1 MASKQTTQTVRVGV
15 EFVQATN
22 SYEKMIK
29 EIQAAFKNIDLGS
42 SVGKSLE
49 TTVRNMGEKLQR
61 AKSLIAGG
69 VDSEI
74 TTKEMNKFM
83 SMLEQMATLANKA
96 QYSLGNIRVD
106 NFKLD
111 ANEVAR
117 LKQARTEVQ
126 KLATQIENTRNKNV
140 SVGSLIGNE
149 SDDNKKAL
157 RNAGVKNTDTI
168 AAALETTKNKYET
181 LKTAAESTAQALA
194 KVNQQLTDAKN
205 KSAALEAQSPESII
219 ANMRATSTNQ
229 KYRLS
234 RAIADNNLT
243 SGAGLGYADNISGF
257 MSETVDKAFKRD
269 ANGAITDKLISGGKD
284 ILSAYLSQLGLTDAQ
299 IQSITDNAKGRY
311 QRLINELSKIFQ
323 DGKIGQVLV
332 AESDKQEKRAVST
345 WKGQVTRAQNQ
356 IAALTPQQQA
366 AETANTAAQ
375 TELQAVQTAF
385 QVLSEKYNQLED
397 IVKQLQIQLN
407 TAQGKL
413 DTTEADIKNRH
424 KIEVSDFG
432 GQARGINR
440 GAQGASDA
448 EKARLAEEARQQALQ
463 EQAERETEQFQ
474 QRLQNSLK
482 QWMGVTQ
489 IVNIVRNG
497 IRNAYQDIQN
507 LDKAITNIAV
517 VTDMSISDLWG
528 KIDEYMSIAQQYG
541 VTTQGVYEV
550 SQLYYQQGLATAEVM
565 ELTTETLKM
574 ARISGMNYADAA
586 DAMTVA

>member
-96 QYSLGNIRVD
+96 QYSLGNLRVD
-106 NFKLD
+106 NLKLD
-111 ANEVAR
+111 AGEIAR

-126 KLATQIENTRNKNV
+126 KLATQIENTKNKNV

-149 SDDNKKAL
+149 TDDNKKAL
-157 RNAGVKNTDTI
+157 RNAGVKNTDSI
-168 AAALETTKNKYET
+168 AAALEITKNKYET
-181 LKTAAESTAQALA
+181 LKATAESTAQALA
-194 KVNQQLTDAKN
+194 KVNQQLSDAKN

-229 KYRLS
+229 KYRLG
-234 RAIADNNLT
+234 RAIVDNNLNK
-243 SGAGLGYADNISGF
+243 GAGGLGYADNITGF
-257 MSETVDKAFKRD
+257 MSETVDKVFKRD
-269 ANGAITDKLISGGKD
+269 TTGAITDKLISGGKD

-299 IQSITDNAKGRY
+299 IKSITENAKDRY
-311 QRLINELSKIFQ
+311 QRLTNELSKVFQ
-323 DGKIGQVLV
+323 NTDLVNSLV
-332 AESDKQEKRAVST
+332 AESDKQEKQAVSA
-345 WKGQVTRAQNQ
+345 WKGQVTRAQGR
-356 IAALTPQQQA
+356 IATLTPQQQT

-375 TELQAVQTAF
+375 TEFEAI
-385 QVLSEKYNQLED
+385 QVAYNVLNEKYNSLESL
-397 IVKQLQIQLN
+397 VKQLQTQLDA
-407 TAQGKL
+407 AQEKL
-413 DTTEADIKNRH
+413 DTTEADLKNRH
-424 KIEVSDFG
+424 KVETPDFG

-440 GAQGASDA
+440 GAQAVSDE
-448 EKARLAEEARQQALQ
+448 EKARLAAAARQQELQ
-463 EQAERETEQFQ
+463 DQAVLETQQFQ
-474 QRLQNSLK
+474 NRLQVSLR
-482 QWMGVTQ
+482 QWMGISQ

-497 IRNAYQDIQN
+497 VRQAYQDIQN
-507 LDKAITNIAV
+507 LDKTMTNIAV
-517 VTDMSISDLWG
+517 VTNMSVSDLWG
-528 KIDEYMSIAQQYG
+528 KINEYMSVAQQYG

-550 SQLYYQQGLATAEVM
+550 SQLYYQQGLGTAEVM

-574 ARISGMNYADAA
+574 ARQ
-586 DAMTVA
+586 

>member
-22 SYEKMIK
+22 SYDKMIK

-61 AKSLIAGG
+61 AKTLIAGG

-83 SMLEQMATLANKA
+83 STLEQIATLANKA

-106 NFKLD
+106 NLKLD

-117 LKQARTEVQ
+117 LKQARAEVQ
-126 KLATQIENTRNKNV
+126 KLATQIENTKNKNV

-149 SDDNKKAL
+149 TDDNKKAL
-157 RNAGVKNTDTI
+157 RNVGVKNTDNI

-194 KVNQQLTDAKN
+194 KVNQQLADAQS

-229 KYRLS
+229 KYRLG
-234 RAIADNNLT
+234 RAIADNNLNN
-243 SGAGLGYADNISGF
+243 SPGIGYADNITGF

-284 ILSAYLSQLGLTDAQ
+284 ILSTYLSQLGLTDEQ
-299 IQSITDNAKGRY
+299 IRSITDNAKDRY
-311 QRLINELSKIFQ
+311 QRLTNELSKIFQ
-323 DGKIGQVLV
+323 NTNLANALV
-332 AESDKQEKRAVST
+332 AESDKQEKQAVST
-345 WKGQVTRAQNQ
+345 WKGQVTKAQNRV
-356 IAALTPQQQA
+356 AALTPQQQA

-375 TELQAVQTAF
+375 TELQTVQAAF
-385 QVLSEKYNQLED
+385 QVLNEKYNQLEG
-397 IVKQLQIQLN
+397 IVKQLQAQLDA
-407 TAQGKL
+407 AQGKL
-413 DTTEADIKNRH
+413 DTTEADIKNKH
-424 KIEVSDFG
+424 KVEVSDFG

-440 GAQGASDA
+440 DAQKYSD
-448 EKARLAEEARQQALQ
+448 EQKALLDYAARQQSAADEAQ
-463 EQAERETEQFQ
+463 RDAQAFETRVQYAAK
-474 QRLQNSLK
+474 RWL
-482 QWMGVTQ
+482 G
-489 IVNIVRNG
+489 
-497 IRNAYQDIQN
+497 AYQIIGMVRRGIQQAYSDIKN
-507 LDKAITNIAV
+507 LDKTMTNIAV
-517 VTDMSISDLWG
+517 VTNMSISDLWG
-528 KIDEYMSIAQQYG
+528 KINEYMSIAQQYG

-550 SQLYYQQGLATAEVM
+550 SQIFYQQGT
-565 ELTTETLKM
+565 
-574 ARISGMNYADAA
+574 
-586 DAMTVA
+586 

>member
-1 MASKQTTQTVRVGV
+1 
-15 EFVQATN
+15 
-22 SYEKMIK
+22 
-29 EIQAAFKNIDLGS
+29 
-42 SVGKSLE
+42 
-49 TTVRNMGEKLQR
+49 MGEKLQR

-181 LKTAAESTAQALA
+181 LKTAAESTAEALA

-205 KSAALEAQSPESII
+205 KSAALEAQSPESIV

-229 KYRLS
+229 KYRLG
-234 RAIADNNLT
+234 RAIANNNLT

-284 ILSAYLSQLGLTDAQ
+284 ILSVYLSQLGLTDEQ
-299 IQSITDNAKGRY
+299 IRSITDNAKNRY
-311 QRLINELSKIFQ
+311 QKLTTELSKIFQ

-332 AESDKQEKRAVST
+332 AESDKQEKKAVST
-345 WKGQVTRAQNQ
+345 WKGQLTKAQNRV
-356 IAALTPQQQA
+356 AALAPQQQA
-366 AETANTAAQ
+366 AETADTAAQ

-407 TAQGKL
+407 AAQGKL

-424 KIEVSDFG
+424 KIKVSDFG

-463 EQAERETEQFQ
+463 EQAKRETEQFQ

-497 IRNAYQDIQN
+497 IRNAYQDVQN

-528 KIDEYMSIAQQYG
+528 KINEYMTIAQQYG